1 MSRRSALAVC
11 LLLPSGLALIFLSS
25 SAASAASATRS
36 KPDSLVTLAIP
47 SSDYLKKDLVIR
59 VPIGTIAKRVMDSP
73 DTLVTFPDGSQMLAF
88 PDAASL
94 RDYRQGLPTTG
105 AEKATFLV
113 DSAQHFTFLDKS
125 YSPSPPGISFYAKK
139 DLPKLV
145 KNKAL
150 ATGLL
155 CTNHGSSETK
165 QTSSKATIDAMV
177 AACLTATPS
186 K

>member
-1 MSRRSALAVC
+1 MATSFAV
-11 LLLPSGLALIFLSS
+11 IVLSS
-25 SAASAASATRS
+25 STASAKPPKPGSA
-36 KPDSLVTLAIP
+36 VTLAIP

-59 VPIGTIAKRVMDSP
+59 APIGTTAKRVVDSP

-94 RDYRQGLPTTG
+94 KDYRQGLPTTG

-113 DSAQHFTFLDKS
+113 DSAHHFTFRDKS
-125 YSPSPPGISFYAKK
+125 YSLNPPGISFYAKK
-139 DLPKLV
+139 ELPKLV
-145 KNKAL
+145 KNAAL